1 MIRAPEMRSPA
12 PRANAENRAKVIH
25 NGNLHT
31 IAGAESEA
39 GIAARCRFRPLGL
52 ALPLACTVAALAN
65 IARAFE

>member
-12 PRANAENRAKVIH
+12 PRANAENRAKVIR
-25 NGNLHT
+25 NENPHT
-31 IAGAESEA
+31 IVRTEPEA